1 MIYALIKKRRKF
13 SLSMLKDGQTISR
26 RQYKSLYEEIGICF
40 SFHTKPS
47 GDNMY
52 CKIQR
57 EYCMGERQING
68 VTYPCPVP
76 TSNKETFSFFVQG
89 TEPLI

>member
-40 SFHTKPS
+40 SIFSKPN
-47 GDNMY
+47 GDNMF
-52 CKIQR
+52 CKIKR
-57 EYCMGERQING
+57 EYELKPKEIFGQTRLCQAA
-68 VTYPCPVP
+68 
-76 TSNKETFSFFVQG
+76 TSYQQVVCFEVEG
-89 TEPLI
+89 TEPL

>member
-13 SLSMLKDGQTISR
+13 SLSMLKNGQTISR
-26 RQYKSLYEEIGICF
+26 RQYQLLYEDIKICF
-40 SFHTKPS
+40 SIFIKPN
-47 GDNMY
+47 GDNMF

-57 EYCMGERQING
+57 NYCMGERQING

-76 TSNKETFSFFVQG
+76 TSNKETFSFYVEG
-89 TEPLI
+89 IEPL